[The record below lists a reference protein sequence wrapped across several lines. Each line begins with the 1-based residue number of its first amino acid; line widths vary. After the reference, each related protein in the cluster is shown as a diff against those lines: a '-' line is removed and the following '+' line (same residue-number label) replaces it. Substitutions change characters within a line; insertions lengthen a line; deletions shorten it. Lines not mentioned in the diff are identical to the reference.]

1 MTDSDIIDIL
11 IGLVMASFG
20 FTIKYMT
27 GRIKDNEVK
36 IDDLRVDIA
45 KQGQENQELYKNI
58 ERIDRNLQE
67 IYKKLDDLII
77 TIRTKNWW
85 KKKDVVPLGVN
96 VIIPRPARN

>member
-1 MTDSDIIDIL
+1 MTDSDIIDVL

-67 IYKKLDDLII
+67 IYKKLDDLIL
-77 TIRTKNWW
+77 TIRTNGK
-85 KKKDVVPLGVN
+85 
-96 VIIPRPARN
+96 